1 MSQMTYMRGWKSH
14 RLTSH
19 TWLGLTPQ
27 IGRPFSRI
35 VGAIGFF
42 FIYINTQNT
51 VNALIVIFGGDL
63 QIFLIKKFL
72 KSFFKYKKKFMQYTN
87 QLLSIIL
94 CSTLVSFHL

>member
-1 MSQMTYMRGWKSH
+1 MTYMRGWKSH

-42 FIYINTQNT
+42 FTKNCIM
-51 VNALIVIFGGDL
+51 
-63 QIFLIKKFL
+63 FLHSVAVLYVVPKICL
-72 KSFFKYKKKFMQYTN
+72 
-87 QLLSIIL
+87 
-94 CSTLVSFHL
+94 STLQDTGIGLYVTCQNLEIL